1 MHISDYLGFN
11 PLQRPSPYKR
21 QIIKSNPNAQWIEP
35 STNTEGL
42 GSIYFG
48 YGIFTATNT
57 KRKTIVVFFANTN
70 TLEYH
75 DVSASYA
82 AIGYNRNATPL

>member
-1 MHISDYLGFN
+1 MIISDYLGYN
-11 PLQRPSPYKR
+11 PLQRPSPYKN
-21 QIIKSNPNAQWIEP
+21 QLFQSHPNARWIEP
-35 STNTEGL
+35 STDTEGL

-48 YGIFTATNT
+48 YGIFNAADT
-57 KRKTIVVFFANTN
+57 KRNTIVVFFANTN
-70 TLEYH
+70 TLEYE